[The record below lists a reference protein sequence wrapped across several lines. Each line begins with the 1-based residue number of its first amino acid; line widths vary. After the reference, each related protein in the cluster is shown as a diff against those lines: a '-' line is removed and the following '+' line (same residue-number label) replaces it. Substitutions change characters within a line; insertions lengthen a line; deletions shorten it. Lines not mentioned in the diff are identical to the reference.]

1 MKIAILHSVR
11 AAVLATLALAGV
23 FAAAAPALAQGV
35 VALPVALSR
44 SAVFDFG
51 NGPLRFKAV
60 SGQGIVFSA
69 SGTGTGTAPG
79 TTALTLTATAAA
91 NPPCVGCVVSCPVAT
106 PTCSIPANTT
116 VAAFNGTTVIT
127 LSAAATVTAA
137 VVNFGAACP
146 TTPPVAGSVRV
157 VPIGPALD
165 LPFYTQARL
174 CGSAAAGQGGAQVL
188 TSAVN
193 TVQ

>member
-1 MKIAILHSVR
+1 MKIGFINVR
-11 AAVLATLALAGV
+11 AAVLSVLALVGV
-23 FAAAAPALAQGV
+23 FAASAPALAQGV
-35 VALPVALSR
+35 VALPVPITRA
-44 SAVFDFG
+44 AVFDFG

-91 NPPCVGCVVSCPVAT
+91 NPPCLGCIVSCPNPT

-116 VAAFNGTTVIT
+116 VAAFNGTTLIT

-137 VVNFGAACP
+137 VVNFGTACP
-146 TTPPVAGSVRV
+146 TTVPVAGTVRT
-157 VPIGPALD
+157 VPIGPAVD

-174 CGSAAAGQGGAQVL
+174 CGSAAAGQSGAQIL

-193 TVQ
+193 TIN

>member
-1 MKIAILHSVR
+1 MRNRLK
-11 AAVLATLALAGV
+11 VLVAGALAA
-23 FAAAAPALAQGV
+23 FALLAPVSTPVQAQGV
-35 VALPVALSR
+35 VALPIPITRAS
-44 SAVFDFG
+44 VFDFG

-60 SGQGIVFSA
+60 SGQGVIFSA

-91 NPPCVGCVVSCPVAT
+91 NPPCIGCVVSCPVPT
-106 PTCSIPANTT
+106 PTCNIPANTT
-116 VAAFNGTTVIT
+116 VTAFNGTTVIT
-127 LSAAATVTAA
+127 LSAAATVTAS

-146 TTPPVAGSVRV
+146 ASFAAQRA
-157 VPIGPALD
+157 VPIGPATD

-174 CGSAAAGQGGAQVL
+174 CGSAGQGQSGAQIL

-193 TVQ
+193 TIQ